1 MTKQKIRPTIL
12 IVDDAPENID
22 VLAGI
27 LSADYDIKVAI
38 NGPKALKIAA
48 VKPVPDLILL
58 DIMMPE
64 MDGYEVCSR
73 LKESEVTVKIPVI
86 FVTAKIEIADEQK
99 GLELGAVDYIAKPV
113 SPPIV
118 LARIKNHL
126 ALKQAQDHLEELV
139 EQRTLQLNQKMKEL
153 EARDSLIQ
161 FQMQSP
167 DIKSASREILR
178 LTAEVLGEN
187 ELCLLFPGGPKDT
200 LKIAAM
206 HEGSSAKAAADN
218 TVLNSSAAHQVAM
231 RAFQEQKV
239 QLTDDLMASPI
250 LYQDEVLGVV
260 LVALNRSA
268 TELRE
273 EMGDTLWRMANE
285 AAMVLRMARL
295 SEDIQTGS
303 VDFDALLDLA
313 EQDFGEK

>member
-1 MTKQKIRPTIL
+1 MTKQKRRPSIL
-12 IVDDAPENID
+12 IVDDSPENID

-27 LSADYDIKVAI
+27 LGAEYGIKVAI
-38 NGPKALKIAA
+38 NGAKALKIAA
-48 VKPVPDLILL
+48 TKPIPDLILL

-73 LKESEVTVKIPVI
+73 LKESEVTAKIPVI

-99 GLELGAVDYIAKPV
+99 GFELGAVDYIAKPV

-126 ALKQAQDHLEELV
+126 ALKQTQDHLEELV

-167 DIKSASREILR
+167 NIDAATREILR
-178 LTAEVLGEN
+178 LIADVIGEN
-187 ELCLLFPGGPKDT
+187 ELCLMFPGTEKDS
-200 LKIAAM
+200 LEIAAI
-206 HEGSSAKAAADN
+206 HETSVDETRLS
-218 TVLNSSAAHQVAM
+218 SSAAYQIAM
-231 RAFQEQKV
+231 HAFREQKV
-239 QLTDDLMASPI
+239 QLTDDFMASPI
-250 LYQDEVLGVV
+250 LYQNEVLGVV
-260 LVALNRSA
+260 LVAVQTPMIEAS
-268 TELRE
+268 E
-273 EMGDTLWRMANE
+273 EAGNTLWRMANE
-285 AAMVLRMARL
+285 AAMVLRMARF

-313 EQDFGEK
+313 EKDFDEK